1 MSNDTVTFESGVLVG
16 TRGAGSMTTA
26 WFTGPVT
33 QFPTFTLDLVSM
45 QPLTGIQ
52 GMPARRKPVIL
63 RFTGSGLSTVEDDLH
78 TVEAYPLLNGQPRRT
93 LSGALDAVAGKG
105 HLLRMSLSL
114 LGDTTPRSEWG
125 VLADL
130 QVSIDGGNNAWSA
143 VATFYPCD
151 VLWHTGT
158 DNVFAVPGV
167 VPAPPEPEE
176 PEVAQ

>member
-1 MSNDTVTFESGVLVG
+1 MSDTVTFESGVLVG
-16 TRGAGSMTTA
+16 VRGAGNMDTS
-26 WFTGPVT
+26 WFTGPTV
-33 QFPTFTLDLVSM
+33 QFPPFTLDLLDL

-78 TVEAYPLLNGQPRRT
+78 EVEAYPLLNGQPRRT

-105 HLLRMSLSL
+105 HLVRMSLYL
-114 LGDTTPRSEWG
+114 LGDNTPRQEWG
-125 VLADL
+125 ILADL
-130 QVSIDGGNNAWSA
+130 QVSVEGGKHGWTA

-158 DNVFAVPGV
+158 DNVYAVPGV

-176 PEVAQ
+176 EE

>member
-1 MSNDTVTFESGVLVG
+1 MSDTVTFESGVLTG
-16 TRGAGSMTTA
+16 TRGAGSMTTD
-26 WFTGPVT
+26 WFTGPVE
-33 QFPTFTLDLVSM
+33 QFTAFTLTLNDL

-63 RFTGSGLSTVEDDLH
+63 RFGGSGLSSVEDELH
-78 TVEAYPLLNGQPRRT
+78 AIEAYPLMNGQPRMT

-105 HLLRMSLSL
+105 FLTKMSLQL
-114 LGDTTPRSEWG
+114 HNDPTARVEWG

-130 QVSIDGGNNAWSA
+130 QVSVERSQLGWAA

-158 DNVFAVPGV
+158 DNVYAVPGV
-167 VPAPPEPEE
+167 VPAPEGS
-176 PEVAQ
+176 

>member
-1 MSNDTVTFESGVLVG
+1 MNDTVTFASGVLVG
-16 TRGAGSMTTA
+16 VRGAGNMDTT

-33 QFPTFTLDLVSM
+33 QFSPFTLDLLDM

-52 GMPARRKPVIL
+52 GMPGRRKPIML

-78 TVEAYPLLNGQPRRT
+78 AVEAYPLLNGQPRRT

-105 HLLRMSLSL
+105 SLVKMSLSL
-114 LGDTTPRSEWG
+114 LGDAADRDEWG
-125 VLADL
+125 VLANL
-130 QVSIDGGNNAWSA
+130 QVSVEGGKHGWSA
-143 VATFYPCD
+143 TATFYPCD

-167 VPAPPEPEE
+167 VPEPPEDEGS
-176 PEVAQ
+176 